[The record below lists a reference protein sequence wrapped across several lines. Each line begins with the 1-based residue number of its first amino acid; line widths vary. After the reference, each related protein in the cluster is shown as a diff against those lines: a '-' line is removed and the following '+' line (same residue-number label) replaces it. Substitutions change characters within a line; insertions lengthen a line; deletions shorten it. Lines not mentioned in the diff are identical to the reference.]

1 MLPDTSEW
9 HGQDTDLVVVGMGPV
24 GLLTTILAAQKGHRV
39 VAIERWP
46 TPYALP
52 RAVTFDHEIARILN
66 AVGIDAE
73 NDPTIDYYDKLYY
86 LYNADMEP
94 LNVIDWASKAP
105 DGWRNRYWF
114 DQPGLEKRLRVLASS
129 LPNVTMLQGYEVTG
143 LEQDEDSVTVRF
155 QPTVLSGEGTRVE
168 DDATTHSVQGRL
180 LVGSDGANSFVR
192 RSLGLTM
199 TDLEFNYDWVV
210 VDVIEHDQHE
220 YDPPYYQVCKPER
233 PFTVVPGGPG
243 RRRWEFMVL
252 PGETAADFEAPARIW
267 ELLEEFDVRPDNADL
282 IRYKVWRFQARYL
295 DEWRKGRVA
304 IAGDA
309 AHLMPPFAGEGM
321 CAGLRDV
328 MNLSWRLDL
337 ILQGVADVDLLDS
350 YGAERGPHA
359 RWFIDFSVGLGQVIC
374 VSDPDE
380 AAQRDT
386 TLMAALAEQLKTGPV
401 QPYDARLGPGAWD
414 ENSPGGG
421 FPSWQGAVVHQGVV
435 GRFDQVV
442 TRGWGLLSTH
452 DAGQPTPESRGLVER
467 MGGVAVTVGPP
478 GSGADVLDVDGVYE
492 SWFAE
497 LGAEHILTRPDFHT
511 AGAAR
516 RGEDVDALVR
526 AIADKVLSPG
536 QLGASPAESI
546 A

>member
-1 MLPDTSEW
+1 M
-9 HGQDTDLVVVGMGPV
+9 